1 MPWGAIRF
9 SIHTTQAS
17 FKAKPQWPVPEEPI
31 YRKMKLP
38 FSIFCAMLVI
48 TASMAQT
55 TPHRFPLGYTLHAL
69 HADFV
74 PLSTAQ
80 KEALADRVI
89 EGEVVATQSYWRG
102 NRIASSL
109 IIASALN
116 DETFEVSLVGGAFD
130 GMGAF
135 CSGEMY
141 LNAGASGLFY
151 LVGNHATGWK
161 PACGVQSY
169 ESLQREVQTMGLQR
183 NTIALSLDWAAG
195 NGMEMLTI
203 TGTGFG
209 SEQGNGFVTFETGNG
224 YYGANEA
231 ASFNYVIWTD
241 SSITVEVPQAQ
252 SNLVRV
258 VTNEGA
264 IHESPDSLH
273 IRYNLASEPY
283 SPYGYTHL
291 NNQGNG
297 GHLFHVNE
305 AIFNEPDRLD
315 AVTRTLSDFVCKT
328 GVNFELSDAPT
339 ELGWDL
345 GDGQNTISFDSNENP
360 LSPGTVGYCHTL
372 WWSCILGDETFYVV
386 GEMDIV
392 LNTSFDYDYGTG
404 IPGEGQAKFAYVLM
418 HELGHAMR
426 LGHVNEWGESMYPSV
441 TDWPSNNWSERDT
454 ISTHDRLGVSHAVEI
469 ASTFAFNACGI
480 APMEPLDIDCA
491 PIVEISGPAADHGQ
505 PPHPNPFNNV
515 IHLPNRLAPG
525 RWTLMDITGQIIQR
539 ASAIESDMF
548 TGELAP
554 GCYLLLFEGR
564 SSAETYRVIKD

>member
-1 MPWGAIRF
+1 MLG
-9 SIHTTQAS
+9 T
-17 FKAKPQWPVPEEPI
+17 
-31 YRKMKLP
+31 
-38 FSIFCAMLVI
+38 MLVCTI
-48 TASMAQT
+48 GMAQT
-55 TPHRFPLGYTLHAL
+55 TPHWFPNDYTLHAL

-74 PLSTAQ
+74 PLSTTE
-80 KEALADRVI
+80 KEALADRII
-89 EGEVVATQSYWRG
+89 EGEVVATRSFWKG

-109 IIASALN
+109 TISNAVS
-116 DETFEVSLVGGAFD
+116 DEVFEVSLVGGAFED
-130 GMGAF
+130 MGAF

-141 LNAGASGLFY
+141 LNAGARGSFY
-151 LVGNHATGWK
+151 LTGSHATGWK
-161 PACGVQSY
+161 PACGVQSF
-169 ESLQREVQTMGLQR
+169 EPLKREVQTMGLHR
-183 NTIALSLDWAAG
+183 NTIALSSDWAAG

-203 TGTGFG
+203 TGSGFG
-209 SEQGNGFVTFETGNG
+209 TEQGNGYVTFETGSG

-231 ASFNYVIWTD
+231 VNFNYVIWSD
-241 SSITVEVPQAQ
+241 SSITIEVPQAQ

-258 VTNEGA
+258 VSTDGA
-264 IHESPDSLH
+264 IYESPDSLH

-283 SPYGYTHL
+283 SHYGYTHL

-315 AVTRTLSDFVCKT
+315 AVTRTLADFVCKT

-345 GDGQNTISFDSNENP
+345 GDGQNTISFDSSENP

-372 WWSCILGDETFYVV
+372 WWSCIFGDETFYVV

-392 LNTSFDYDYGTG
+392 LNSSFDYDYGTG
-404 IPGEGQAKFAYVLM
+404 MPGTGQAKFAYVLM

-469 ASTFAFNACGI
+469 SSTFAFNACGI
-480 APMEPLDIDCA
+480 APMEPLDIDCD
-491 PIVEISGPAADHGQ
+491 PIVEIMNPATELGR

-515 IHLPNRLAPG
+515 LHLPRQHTPG
-525 RWTLMDITGQIIQR
+525 RWTLMDITGQVIQR

-548 TGELAP
+548 TGKLAP